1 MLPET
6 GGLLRRGIEVVEQ
19 PSKTYRI
26 QDGRI
31 QGTVDG
37 LEAVRQSVY
46 CILNTERYD
55 CLLYSWDYGVELKDL
70 YGKPVGYV
78 KSELKKRV
86 KEALAQD
93 DRILSVDA
101 FEFEQKHN
109 ALLVTFTVHT
119 KQGDFQAGKEVQA
132 GV

>member
-1 MLPET
+1 M
-6 GGLLRRGIEVVEQ
+6 
-19 PSKTYRI
+19 
-26 QDGRI
+26 
-31 QGTVDG
+31 
-37 LEAVRQSVY
+37 
-46 CILNTERYD
+46 
-55 CLLYSWDYGVELKDL
+55 ELKDL